1 MKIVEEKL
9 NFHLDNDGLYKFAL
23 KQFLCTFK
31 ADIFF
36 ENRRK
41 KGFRQYFF
49 CPIKLLLLRY
59 GCYQA

>member
-36 ENRRK
+36 ENRGK
-41 KGFRQYFF
+41 KGFRQHFF
-49 CPIKLLLLRY
+49 PIKL
-59 GCYQA
+59 

>member
-36 ENRRK
+36 ENRGK
-41 KGFRQYFF
+41 KDFRQHFF
-49 CPIKLLLLRY
+49 PIKLLSLRY